1 MQVLR
6 VKDSQGVVSEF
17 PLRLQEG
24 ESLSFGRSETCDISL
39 PGEGTLSRT
48 HCHIRCERG
57 RLYITDNAS
66 VNGIICNGVTVA
78 EAQLRHGVDFVL
90 GLCRLVVEE
99 REEESEVVPPLPGEM
114 SVASIPLHEPLPVSA
129 APLRGPESLP
139 LSVAAPV
146 SIPAASPLS
155 AGKRHLTVRKAAAR
169 KLLTAPAPI
178 PAPKKKK
185 EYHPRGIKTAA
196 QLHPRKKKKAPRK
209 LVEKKVCWVPEAYIP
224 RATSGRELGLPV
236 AFTVEL
242 GALLPHYPL
251 PAEEC
256 MTLTITAAEKCY
268 IAVVQYDAE
277 GTPSLIVPGS
287 VRESTAVFPHIL
299 TRFPQSCGADYEL
312 VAEPPFGPVR
322 LVLLACTSPCNWK
335 KAYKKALEVSG
346 DKPVPGRLESS
357 MIAAASETENPPRW
371 SSATLVLLTQG

>member
-17 PLRLQEG
+17 PLCLQEG

-90 GLCRLVVEE
+90 GLCHLVVEE
-99 REEESEVVPPLPGEM
+99 REEEPEAVPPLPGEM

-129 APLRGPESLP
+129 APHPGSEALP
-139 LSVAAPV
+139 LVAAAPV
-146 SIPAASPLS
+146 SSPAASPLP
-155 AGKRHLTVRKAAAR
+155 AKRRCVTARKAASR
-169 KLLTAPAPI
+169 KLLTAPAP
-178 PAPKKKK
+178 APKKKK
-185 EYHPRGIKTAA
+185 EYCPRRIKTAD
-196 QLHPRKKKKAPRK
+196 QLHPKKKKKAPRK
-209 LVEKKVCWVPEAYIP
+209 PAGKKVSWVPESYLP
-224 RATSGRELGLPV
+224 QATSGRELGLPV
-236 AFTVEL
+236 AFTVQL
-242 GALLPHYPL
+242 GVLLPHYPL
-251 PAEEC
+251 QAEEC
-256 MTLTITAAEKCY
+256 MTLTISAAEKCY
-268 IAVVQYDAE
+268 IAVLQYDAE
-277 GTPSLIVPGS
+277 GNPSLIVPGAD
-287 VRESTAVFPHIL
+287 RENTAVFPHVL
-299 TRFPQSCGADYEL
+299 TRFPQPSGADYEL
-312 VAEPPFGPVR
+312 VAEAPFGPVR

-335 KAYKKALEVSG
+335 KAYKKALEASG
-346 DKPVPGRLESS
+346 SKPVPGRMESF
-357 MIAAASETENPPRW
+357 MISAASETETPPRW